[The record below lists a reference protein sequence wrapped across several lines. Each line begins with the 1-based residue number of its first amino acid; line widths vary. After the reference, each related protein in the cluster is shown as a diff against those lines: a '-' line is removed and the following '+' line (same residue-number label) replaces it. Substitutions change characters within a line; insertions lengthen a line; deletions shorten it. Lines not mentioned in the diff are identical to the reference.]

1 MSLGKLLATGRSL
14 VGGAPDAGRYNIS
27 ERNRLPKFGS
37 AKNPFANPPAATP
50 VSNAPITNPKP
61 IEPVIAVEVATT
73 SPFAAPAVQ
82 PTPSAVQSVTPLPSF
97 ASVLPDPVGAPGAR
111 FGQRVLSGWSVVAQ
125 GTSLL
130 AKRVW
135 PMLKR
140 VVALIGRWISGGF
153 GRLRRPEPK
162 SFIPRFGKPAVQTE
176 LSLDNVKVV
185 RSDLVESD
193 LEVVEAGT
201 ETGTQAGPKV
211 PARSTNR
218 GPVPPALKKLTD
230 RILGPQLH

>member
-37 AKNPFANPPAATP
+37 AKNPFAAPAATSVPVECAEPAPMEVPVVKAATPFSAVESP
-50 VSNAPITNPKP
+50 VSAP
-61 IEPVIAVEVATT
+61 VAAVATMALPQT
-73 SPFAAPAVQ
+73 KLWERLQAAFAGGRGGAGRGLGVSWPWLKSLA
-82 PTPSAVQSVTPLPSF
+82 ARVT
-97 ASVLPDPVGAPGAR
+97 GC
-111 FGQRVLSGWSVVAQ
+111 
-125 GTSLL
+125 
-130 AKRVW
+130 
-135 PMLKR
+135 
-140 VVALIGRWISGGF
+140 F
-153 GRLRRPEPK
+153 GRLLGWFRRSEPN

-176 LSLDNVKVV
+176 LSLDSVKVL

-193 LEVVEAGT
+193 LEVVVADT
-201 ETGTQAGPKV
+201 ATGTQAGPKV
-211 PARSTNR
+211 PVATPNR

>member
-37 AKNPFANPPAATP
+37 AKNPFAAPAVVVAPTAMPAPVECAEPAPIEVPLVKAATP
-50 VSNAPITNPKP
+50 FSAIESPVSAPVAAITTITVPQPKLG
-61 IEPVIAVEVATT
+61 ERLQAAFAVVRSGAERAVAVAWPLLK
-73 SPFAAPAVQ
+73 SLAA
-82 PTPSAVQSVTPLPSF
+82 
-97 ASVLPDPVGAPGAR
+97 
-111 FGQRVLSGWSVVAQ
+111 RVAGWA
-125 GTSLL
+125 
-130 AKRVW
+130 
-135 PMLKR
+135 
-140 VVALIGRWISGGF
+140 
-153 GRLRRPEPK
+153 GRLLGWFRRSEPN

-176 LSLDNVKVV
+176 LSLDSVKVL

-193 LEVVEAGT
+193 LEVVVADT
-201 ETGTQAGPKV
+201 ATGTQAGPKV
-211 PARSTNR
+211 PVATPNR